1 MHMREQGQQKAH
13 EKHAGVLQQTLRLPS
28 LWNSPWHVFSAMTSR
43 RAALAKGVQFLTRLL
58 PPQLLLLL
66 AMLSVQLGSAF
77 AKSLFAPLGST
88 GTVFLRV
95 AIAALV
101 LLLFWRPRLSEYT
114 RADYTLVA
122 LFGLS
127 IAGLNGL
134 FYASLA
140 RLPPGIAVTL
150 EFVGPLGVA
159 LVASRRLRDVLWTLF
174 AAAGVILLA
183 PIHGTVIDPV
193 GIGLALGAGGCWA
206 AYILLNIRVGRVFS
220 GGTGLALGMSVA
232 ALALAPFGV
241 ASMHVV
247 WHQPSLLLVGSA
259 VALLSSIIPF
269 SLEPEAL
276 RRLSARLYGVLS
288 SLEPVVGV
296 LIGFL
301 ILGEAVGLRA
311 LLAVALIVV
320 ASGGVSFGGKRD
332 TTRPGDESTSASG

>member
-1 MHMREQGQQKAH
+1 MHMVEQGQQKAH
-13 EKHAGVLQQTLRLPS
+13 EKHAGVLEQTLRLRS
-28 LWNSPWHVFSAMTSR
+28 LWRSPWHLFSATMPR
-43 RAALAKGVQFLTRLL
+43 RASLAKGVQFLTRLL

-114 RADYTLVA
+114 RADYALVA

-127 IAGLNGL
+127 IAGLNGF

-140 RLPPGIAVTL
+140 RLPLGIAVTL

-159 LVASRRLRDVLWTLF
+159 LVASRRLRDVLWILF

-193 GIGLALGAGGCWA
+193 GVGLAFGAGGCWA
-206 AYILLNIRVGRVFS
+206 AYILLNVRVGRVFS

-232 ALALAPFGV
+232 ALALAPFGL
-241 ASMHVV
+241 ANMRVV

-269 SLEPEAL
+269 SLELEAL

-288 SLEPVVGV
+288 SMEPVVAA
-296 LIGFL
+296 LIGL
-301 ILGEAVGLRA
+301 IILGEAVGLRA
-311 LLAVALIVV
+311 LIAMALIVV
-320 ASGGVSFGGKRD
+320 ASGGVSFGVKRD
-332 TTRPGDESTSASG
+332 TSRPSDESTRPRE